1 MPPVAQIL
9 AVAVG
14 GAVGAVLRFAV
25 SHAIDGRSASLL
37 PWGTFTV
44 NMVGCLLLGFCVAW
58 LGERA
63 GPTLRPAINI
73 GLIGALTTFSTFAV
87 DILRLVGEQEYR
99 WAGGYIVGSVG
110 LGLLAAYVGM
120 VAGRAMLGG

>member
-1 MPPVAQIL
+1 MPPLTQII

-14 GAVGAVLRFAV
+14 GAVGAALRFTV

-44 NMVGCLLLGFCVAW
+44 NLAGCLLLGFCVEW

-63 GPTLRPAINI
+63 GPTLRPAINV

-87 DILRLVGEQEYR
+87 DILRLASEQEYR
-99 WAGGYIVGSVG
+99 WAAAYLLGSVG
-110 LGLLAAYVGM
+110 LGLVAAYMGM
-120 VAGRAMLGG
+120 VAGRAVLGI